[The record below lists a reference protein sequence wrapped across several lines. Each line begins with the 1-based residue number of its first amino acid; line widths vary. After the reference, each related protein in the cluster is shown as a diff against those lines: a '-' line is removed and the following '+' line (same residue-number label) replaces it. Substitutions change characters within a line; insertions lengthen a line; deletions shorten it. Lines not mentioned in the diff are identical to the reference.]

1 MADFLAD
8 HNFIEEISD
17 QIAALGHDVA
27 PARRLGLRRSKDN
40 EILLTAATTGRIILT
55 HNGKHFAELHYA
67 WLNWP
72 QSWNLGWTP
81 QHYGILSLPQMPPAE
96 RGRAAQAIDQ
106 LVVAQGSLTNEL
118 HVWRGGQFEQL

>member
-17 QIAALGHDVA
+17 HMTALGHDVT
-27 PARRLGLRRSKDN
+27 PARLLGLRRAKDN

-67 WLNWP
+67 WLTWP
-72 QSWNLGWTP
+72 QRWNLRLTP
-81 QHYGILSLPQMPPAE
+81 QHFGILSLPQIPPAE

-106 LVVAQGSLTNEL
+106 LVP
-118 HVWRGGQFEQL
+118 RGGV